1 MEGGIERPLLNAE
14 HVARYLLNALGYAP
28 AVLRP
33 EGEGAEDQQIQSA
46 LRQVDVWN
54 RHLLFPSCFYKS
66 IRQVLSK
73 GKGRVE
79 GGRVIERR
87 GDISV
92 VAVRTKP
99 LARRTQLRGCA
110 GR

>member
-54 RHLLFPSCFYKS
+54 RHLLFPLLLLQEHTTSLVEEQGEGRGEECPRERVNLTESSVCCFLRAQSALTS
-66 IRQVLSK
+66 I
-73 GKGRVE
+73 
-79 GGRVIERR
+79 
-87 GDISV
+87 
-92 VAVRTKP
+92 
-99 LARRTQLRGCA
+99 
-110 GR
+110 